1 MDLLFSHVQG
11 DLDVYLYEMNGLELM
26 RSSTTSS
33 DNESISYRTSENV
46 SLLMEVVHHPS
57 ASSPVE
63 SSISYVIDVQMNMGT
78 CEDNWDV
85 WNSEN
90 EGDPTAEEK
99 SQDVASETMNRPN
112 GPM

>member
-1 MDLLFSHVQG
+1 
-11 DLDVYLYEMNGLELM
+11 
-26 RSSTTSS
+26 
-33 DNESISYRTSENV
+33 
-46 SLLMEVVHHPS
+46 MEVVHHPS

-90 EGDPTAEEK
+90 EGDPTEENAQDTVSEMNEPPKWSYAK
-99 SQDVASETMNRPN
+99 SSTQIIFFQQRIYLRLK
-112 GPM
+112 